1 MGNWLKKLKENVI
14 RAQLA
19 LEIPL
24 ARRRGI
30 AAAHSRLP
38 ECLKY
43 FLKKKVFLRDGGAA
57 PPAAGDGETPRGS
70 GGAEAQPKRS
80 PKSGGKRIDDLS
92 ALSMGWIYD
101 DREK

>member
-30 AAAHSRLP
+30 AARKYWEKMSEYNVDSHQSGLRYYYSDKIWKKDLLP
-38 ECLKY
+38 
-43 FLKKKVFLRDGGAA
+43 
-57 PPAAGDGETPRGS
+57 GE
-70 GGAEAQPKRS
+70 
-80 PKSGGKRIDDLS
+80 D
-92 ALSMGWIYD
+92 M
-101 DREK
+101 EKTAYKA